1 MCYMFASM
9 AGREYDWKVASK
21 HCKKLGAVLAEME
34 SIEENQ
40 DVIAHIQNDPALRG
54 FLDNLSN
61 TDSIN
66 QLMCYR

>member
-1 MCYMFASM
+1 MFASM

-66 QLMCYR
+66 QLLCYR